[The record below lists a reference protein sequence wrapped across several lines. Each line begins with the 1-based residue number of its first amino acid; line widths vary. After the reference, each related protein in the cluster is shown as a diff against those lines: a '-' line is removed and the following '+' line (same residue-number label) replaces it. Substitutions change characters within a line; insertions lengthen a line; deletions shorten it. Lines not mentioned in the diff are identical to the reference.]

1 MNCELTKDDMT
12 TPEPL
17 SKPADTSGKRIPYFD
32 LAKGVCILL
41 VMWFHLGV
49 HTPFDPYLDAIRMP
63 LYVFLS
69 GLFFKTYG
77 GILQLML
84 KKTKKLL
91 IPFFFFY
98 LTTSVLLPI
107 LAHNLL
113 GINFETGQD
122 WRLLYAFLT
131 YHDFPNIPLWFLWG
145 LFMLNVAFYVLHR
158 FIKSDILLGLCCFV
172 LGIVLGK
179 ILSLP
184 ASISK
189 AFVYIFYFYLGYM
202 ATRHNII
209 GRLPVRHALPLA
221 LLLFVALGFFNPASD
236 VLLYI
241 QQTLLSVT
249 GVLALLLLCKVI
261 KHLPYISYVGRYSIM
276 LLVTHEPLI
285 RFLDVAHIGNP
296 YVCFLIL
303 TASYLLII
311 PFMRRYMPYV
321 TAQK

>member
-1 MNCELTKDDMT
+1 MAPSDSS
-12 TPEPL
+12 
-17 SKPADTSGKRIPYFD
+17 SKPTGTGGNRIPYFD

-41 VMWFHLGV
+41 VIWFHLGV
-49 HTPFDPYLDAIRMP
+49 HTPFDPYLNAVRMP

-69 GLFFKTYG
+69 GLFFKSYG
-77 GILQLML
+77 GILQLIH

-131 YHDFPNIPLWFLWG
+131 FRDFPNIPLWFLWA
-145 LFMLNVAFYVLHR
+145 LFMLNVSFYVLQR
-158 FIKSDILLGLCCFV
+158 FIKSDILLGLCCLV
-172 LGIVLGK
+172 LGIVLGNV
-179 ILSLP
+179 LSLP

-189 AFVYIFYFYLGYM
+189 AFWYLFYFYLGYM
-202 ATRHNII
+202 ATRYDVIEK
-209 GRLPVRHALPLA
+209 LPVRKVLPVSLT
-221 LLLFVALGFFNPASD
+221 LFVALGFFSPASY
-236 VLLYI
+236 VLQYV
-241 QQTLLSVT
+241 QQMLLSAA
-249 GVLALLLLCKVI
+249 GVLSLLLLCKVV
-261 KHLPYISYVGRYSIM
+261 KRLPYVSYVGRYSIM

-285 RFLDVAHIGNP
+285 RLLGIARIGNP

-303 TASYLLII
+303 AASYLIII
-311 PFMRRYMPYV
+311 PFMRRYMPHV

>member
-1 MNCELTKDDMT
+1 MT
-12 TPEPL
+12 TSAPL
-17 SKPADTSGKRIPYFD
+17 SKPTDISGKRIPYFD

-41 VMWFHLGV
+41 VIWFHLGV
-49 HTPFDPYLDAIRMP
+49 HSALDPYLNATRMP

-77 GILQLML
+77 GILQLIR
-84 KKTKKLL
+84 KKTKRLL

-113 GINFETGQD
+113 GLQFETGQD

-131 YHDFPNIPLWFLWG
+131 YNDFPNIPLWFLWA
-145 LFMLNVAFYVLHR
+145 LFMLNISFYVLQR
-158 FIKSDILLGLCCFV
+158 FIKSEILLGLTCLG
-172 LGIVLGK
+172 LGILLGNVLT
-179 ILSLP
+179 LP

-189 AFVYIFYFYLGYM
+189 AFAYFFYFYLGYM
-202 ATRHNII
+202 ATRRDVID
-209 GRLPVRHALPLA
+209 RLPVWKALPISLV
-221 LLLFVALGFFNPASD
+221 LFIALGFFYSTSA

-249 GVLALLLLCKVI
+249 GVLTLLLLCRVI
-261 KHLPYISYVGRYSIM
+261 EYLPYISYVGRYSIM

-285 RFLDVAHIGNP
+285 RLMNVAHIENA
-296 YVCFLIL
+296 YVCFLL
-303 TASYLLII
+303 LAVSYLFII
-311 PFMRRYMPYV
+311 PFMRRYMPHV

>member
-1 MNCELTKDDMT
+1 MT
-12 TPEPL
+12 TPEP
-17 SKPADTSGKRIPYFD
+17 SPKPTETSGKRIPYFD

-41 VMWFHLGV
+41 VIWFHLGV
-49 HTPFDPYLDAIRMP
+49 STPFDPYLNAVRMP

-77 GILQLML
+77 GILQLVR

-122 WRLLYAFLT
+122 WRLLFAFLT
-131 YHDFPNIPLWFLWG
+131 YRDFPNIPLWFLWA
-145 LFMLNVAFYVLHR
+145 LFMLNVSFYALQR
-158 FIKSDILLGLCCFV
+158 FIKSDILLGLSCLVLAVV
-172 LGIVLGK
+172 LGNV
-179 ILSLP
+179 LSLP

-189 AFVYIFYFYLGYM
+189 AFGYFFYFYLGYM
-202 ATRHNII
+202 ATRYDVTEK
-209 GRLPVRHALPLA
+209 LPVRKVLPVSLA
-221 LLLFVALGFFNPASD
+221 LFVALGFFCPASC
-236 VLLYI
+236 VLQYV
-241 QQTLLSVT
+241 QQMLLSFA
-249 GVLALLLLCKVI
+249 GVLTLLLLCKVI
-261 KHLPYISYVGRYSIM
+261 KRLPYVSYVGRYSIM

-285 RFLDVAHIGNP
+285 RLLSFAHIGNP

-303 TASYLLII
+303 AASYLAII
-311 PFMRRYMPYV
+311 PFMRRYMPHV

>member
-1 MNCELTKDDMT
+1 MA
-12 TPEPL
+12 PSEP
-17 SKPADTSGKRIPYFD
+17 SSRPTSTGGNRIPYFD

-41 VMWFHLGV
+41 VIWFHLGV
-49 HTPFDPYLDAIRMP
+49 HTPFDPYLNAIRMP

-77 GILQLML
+77 GILQLIR
-84 KKTKKLL
+84 KKAKRLL

-145 LFMLNVAFYVLHR
+145 LFMLNVAFYALQR
-158 FIKSDILLGLCCFV
+158 FIKSDILLGLSCLV
-172 LGIVLGK
+172 LGIVLGY

-189 AFVYIFYFYLGYM
+189 AFGYFFYFYLGYM
-202 ATRHNII
+202 ATRYDVIE
-209 GRLPVRHALPLA
+209 RLPVRKVLPVSLA
-221 LLLFVALGFFNPASD
+221 LFVLAGFFCPTSG

-241 QQTLLSVT
+241 QQTLLSIA
-249 GVLALLLLCKVI
+249 GVLTLLLLCKAI
-261 KHLPYISYVGRYSIM
+261 KRLPYVSYVGRYSIM

-285 RFLDVAHIGNP
+285 RLLSIAHIGNP

-303 TASYLLII
+303 AASYLIII
-311 PFMRRYMPYV
+311 PFMRRYMPHV

>member
-1 MNCELTKDDMT
+1 MA
-12 TPEPL
+12 PSEP
-17 SKPADTSGKRIPYFD
+17 SSRPTSTGGNRIPYFD

-41 VMWFHLGV
+41 VIWFHLGV
-49 HTPFDPYLDAIRMP
+49 HTPFDPYLNAVRMP

-77 GILQLML
+77 GILQLIR
-84 KKTKKLL
+84 KKTKRLL

-145 LFMLNVAFYVLHR
+145 LFMLNVAFYALQR
-158 FIKSDILLGLCCFV
+158 FIKSDILLGLSCLV
-172 LGIVLGK
+172 LGIVLGNL
-179 ILSLP
+179 LSLP

-189 AFVYIFYFYLGYM
+189 AFGYFFYFYLGYM
-202 ATRHNII
+202 ATRYDVIE
-209 GRLPVRHALPLA
+209 RLRVRKVLPVSLA
-221 LLLFVALGFFNPASD
+221 LFVLAGFFCPTSG

-241 QQTLLSVT
+241 QQTLLSVA
-249 GVLALLLLCKVI
+249 GVLTLLLLCKAI
-261 KHLPYISYVGRYSIM
+261 KRLPYVSYVGRYSIM

-285 RFLDVAHIGNP
+285 RLLDVAHIGNP
-296 YVCFLIL
+296 YVSFLL
-303 TASYLLII
+303 LAASYLAII
-311 PFMRRYMPYV
+311 PFMRRYMPHV